1 MFAGFVLGLRGEIL
15 LRSVFGSLVGAGP
28 STLTNHLSVASA
40 RGWAR
45 FRHAG
50 GVFEIDFAPLL
61 LEGDQEILHG
71 TH

>member
-1 MFAGFVLGLRGEIL
+1 MFVGFLLGLRGEIL

-28 STLTNHLSVASA
+28 STLINHLSVASA
-40 RGWAR
+40 RGWTR
-45 FRHAG
+45 FRHGG